1 MEVSQSC
8 HFAVRVWLA
17 LLALPAVLSTMGAW
31 WRLVCGALCQ
41 GFWPRPFGQTGIGSH
56 LSRSADRTLVALL
69 FHPPSMAAH
78 ASATTL
84 KASGAKLVMLTERC
98 TPAGLTLGVVAAVS
112 AQRLSATL
120 WAHVLRA
127 AVFTLLSLTLY
138 LGSDVALEAGF
149 QAATEPIDLE
159 AVSEEALVAP

>member
-1 MEVSQSC
+1 MEVSKGC

-17 LLALPAVLSTMGAW
+17 VLALPAILSTMGTW
-31 WRLVCGALCQ
+31 WRLVCGALCHV
-41 GFWPRPFGQTGIGSH
+41 FWPRPFGQTGIGCH

-98 TPAGLTLGVVAAVS
+98 TPAGLTLRVVAAVS

-120 WAHVLRA
+120 LAHGLRV
-127 AVFTLLSLTLY
+127 AVFALLSLALCF
-138 LGSDVALEAGF
+138 GSDAALDASF
-149 QAATEPIDLE
+149 QAAAEPIDLE
-159 AVSEEALVAP
+159 AISEEALVAP